1 MSCYSEHSRSRRR
14 LFFCYIV
21 ATVLSS
27 STIIRY
33 VRPAT
38 ATDTRPGANKDNK
51 NNSNNFLKE
60 HSKRIVGGKD
70 ALEDRYPY
78 FVSLQE
84 DLNGIHKCGG
94 SLVAPDII
102 MTAAH
107 CASKVKYAQVGR
119 YYLDSEVGNSSTTE
133 ENENVTGTISS
144 SISDYETFEVL
155 NMTSHPLYDSGY
167 SFSHDV
173 LLLKLDRISTKQYIK
188 INQNSDIPTT
198 STITS
203 TGQQDVARDNNDN
216 NNDKQLIVMGIGSLS
231 FSKFGSSP
239 KVLQEA
245 SLSFIPNRVC
255 RRSKDP
261 DVEDNYQNLISD
273 DMLCA
278 FENSQDACQ
287 GKQFY

>member
-1 MSCYSEHSRSRRR
+1 MYSRSRRR

-51 NNSNNFLKE
+51 NLNKGP
-60 HSKRIVGGKD
+60 SKRIVGGKD

-84 DLNGIHKCGG
+84 NLNGIHKCGG

-107 CASKVKYAQVGR
+107 CASKVKYAQVGK
-119 YYLDSEVGNSSTTE
+119 YYLNSVVGNTNSNSTTAE
-133 ENENVTGTISS
+133 ENKNVTGTISS

-173 LLLKLDRISTKQYIK
+173 LLLKLDRISKKQYIR
-188 INQNSDIPTT
+188 INQNSNIPIT

-203 TGQQDVARDNNDN
+203 TDITRD

-239 KVLQEA
+239 QVLQET
-245 SLSFIPNRVC
+245 SLSFIPNRIC

-261 DVEDNYQNLISD
+261 DVEDNYQDLISD

-287 GKQFY
+287 GKQS

>member
-1 MSCYSEHSRSRRR
+1 MYSRSRRR

-51 NNSNNFLKE
+51 NLNKGP
-60 HSKRIVGGKD
+60 SKRIVGGKD

-84 DLNGIHKCGG
+84 NLNGIHKCGG

-107 CASKVKYAQVGR
+107 CASKVKYAQVGK
-119 YYLDSEVGNSSTTE
+119 YYLNSVVGNTNSNSITAE

-173 LLLKLDRISTKQYIK
+173 LLLKLDRISKKQYIR
-188 INQNSDIPTT
+188 INQNSNIPIT

-203 TGQQDVARDNNDN
+203 TDITRDNNGN

-239 KVLQEA
+239 QVLQET
-245 SLSFIPNRVC
+245 SLSFIPNRIC

-261 DVEDNYQNLISD
+261 DVEDNYQDLISD

-287 GKQFY
+287 GKQS

>member
-1 MSCYSEHSRSRRR
+1 
-14 LFFCYIV
+14 
-21 ATVLSS
+21 
-27 STIIRY
+27 
-33 VRPAT
+33 
-38 ATDTRPGANKDNK
+38 
-51 NNSNNFLKE
+51 
-60 HSKRIVGGKD
+60 VGGKD

-84 DLNGIHKCGG
+84 NLNGIHKCGG

-107 CASKVKYAQVGR
+107 CASKVKYAQVGK
-119 YYLDSEVGNSSTTE
+119 YYLNSVVGNTNSNSTTAE
-133 ENENVTGTISS
+133 ENKNVTGTISS

-173 LLLKLDRISTKQYIK
+173 LLLKLDRISKKQYIR
-188 INQNSDIPTT
+188 INQNSNIPIT

-203 TGQQDVARDNNDN
+203 TDITRDNNGN

-239 KVLQEA
+239 QVLQET
-245 SLSFIPNRVC
+245 SLSFIPNRIC

-261 DVEDNYQNLISD
+261 DVEDNYQDLISD

-287 GKQFY
+287 GKQS

>member
-1 MSCYSEHSRSRRR
+1 MYSRSRRR

-51 NNSNNFLKE
+51 NLNKGP
-60 HSKRIVGGKD
+60 SKRIVGGKD

-84 DLNGIHKCGG
+84 NLNGIHKCGG

-107 CASKVKYAQVGR
+107 CASKVKYAQVGK
-119 YYLDSEVGNSSTTE
+119 YYLNSVVGNTNSNSTTAE
-133 ENENVTGTISS
+133 ENKNVTGTISS

-173 LLLKLDRISTKQYIK
+173 LLLKLDRISKKQYIR
-188 INQNSDIPTT
+188 INQNSNIPIT

-203 TGQQDVARDNNDN
+203 TDITRD

-239 KVLQEA
+239 QVLQET
-245 SLSFIPNRVC
+245 SLSFIPNRIC
-255 RRSKDP
+255 RRSKDL
-261 DVEDNYQNLISD
+261 DVEDNYQDLISD

-287 GKQFY
+287 GKQS

>member
-1 MSCYSEHSRSRRR
+1 MYSRSRRR

-51 NNSNNFLKE
+51 NLNKGP
-60 HSKRIVGGKD
+60 SKRIVGGKD

-84 DLNGIHKCGG
+84 NLNGIHKCGG

-107 CASKVKYAQVGR
+107 CASKVKYAQVGK
-119 YYLDSEVGNSSTTE
+119 YYLNSVVGNTNSNSTTAE

-173 LLLKLDRISTKQYIK
+173 LLLKLDRISKKQYIR
-188 INQNSDIPTT
+188 INQNSNIPIT

-203 TGQQDVARDNNDN
+203 TDITRD

-239 KVLQEA
+239 QVLQET
-245 SLSFIPNRVC
+245 SLSFIPNRIC

-261 DVEDNYQNLISD
+261 DVEDNYQDLISD

-287 GKQFY
+287 GKQS

>member
-1 MSCYSEHSRSRRR
+1 MYSRSRRR

-51 NNSNNFLKE
+51 NLNKGP
-60 HSKRIVGGKD
+60 SKRIVGGKD

-84 DLNGIHKCGG
+84 NLNGIHKCGG

-107 CASKVKYAQVGR
+107 CASKVKYAQVGK
-119 YYLDSEVGNSSTTE
+119 YYLNSVVGNTNSNSTTAE

-173 LLLKLDRISTKQYIK
+173 LLLKLDRISTKQYIR
-188 INQNSDIPTT
+188 INQNSNIPIT

-203 TGQQDVARDNNDN
+203 TDITRD

-239 KVLQEA
+239 QVLQET
-245 SLSFIPNRVC
+245 SLSFIPNRIC

-261 DVEDNYQNLISD
+261 DVEDNYQDLISD

-287 GKQFY
+287 GKQS

>member
-1 MSCYSEHSRSRRR
+1 MYSRSRRR

-51 NNSNNFLKE
+51 NLNKGP
-60 HSKRIVGGKD
+60 SKRIVGGKD

-84 DLNGIHKCGG
+84 NLNGIHKCGG

-107 CASKVKYAQVGR
+107 CASKVKYAQVGK
-119 YYLDSEVGNSSTTE
+119 YYLNSVVGNTNSNSITAE
-133 ENENVTGTISS
+133 ENENVIGTISS

-173 LLLKLDRISTKQYIK
+173 LLLKLDRISKKQYIR
-188 INQNSDIPTT
+188 INQNSNIPIT

-203 TGQQDVARDNNDN
+203 TDITRD

-239 KVLQEA
+239 QVLQET
-245 SLSFIPNRVC
+245 SLSFIPNRIC

-261 DVEDNYQNLISD
+261 DVEDNYQDLISD

-287 GKQFY
+287 GKQS

>member
-1 MSCYSEHSRSRRR
+1 MYSRSRRR

-51 NNSNNFLKE
+51 NLNKGP
-60 HSKRIVGGKD
+60 SKRIVGGKD

-84 DLNGIHKCGG
+84 NLNGIHKCGG

-107 CASKVKYAQVGR
+107 CASKVKYAQVGK
-119 YYLDSEVGNSSTTE
+119 YYLNSVVGNTNSNSTTAE
-133 ENENVTGTISS
+133 ENKNVTGTISS

-173 LLLKLDRISTKQYIK
+173 LLLKLDRISTKQYIR
-188 INQNSDIPTT
+188 INQNSNIPIT

-203 TGQQDVARDNNDN
+203 TDITRD

-239 KVLQEA
+239 QVLQET
-245 SLSFIPNRVC
+245 SLSFIPNRIC

-261 DVEDNYQNLISD
+261 DVEDNYQDLISD

-287 GKQFY
+287 GKQS

>member
-1 MSCYSEHSRSRRR
+1 MYSRSRRR

-51 NNSNNFLKE
+51 NLNKGP
-60 HSKRIVGGKD
+60 SKRIVGGKD

-84 DLNGIHKCGG
+84 NLNGIHKCGG

-107 CASKVKYAQVGR
+107 CASKVKYAQVGK
-119 YYLDSEVGNSSTTE
+119 YYLNSVVGNTNSNSITAE

-173 LLLKLDRISTKQYIK
+173 LLLKLDRISKKQYIR
-188 INQNSDIPTT
+188 INQNSNIPIT

-203 TGQQDVARDNNDN
+203 TDITRD

-239 KVLQEA
+239 QVLQET
-245 SLSFIPNRVC
+245 SLSFIPNRIC

-261 DVEDNYQNLISD
+261 DVEDNYQDLISD

-287 GKQFY
+287 GKQS

>member
-1 MSCYSEHSRSRRR
+1 MYSRSRRR

-51 NNSNNFLKE
+51 NLNKGP
-60 HSKRIVGGKD
+60 SKRIVGGKD

-84 DLNGIHKCGG
+84 NLNGIHKCGG

-107 CASKVKYAQVGR
+107 CASKVKYAQVGK
-119 YYLDSEVGNSSTTE
+119 YYLNSVVGNTNSNSTTAE
-133 ENENVTGTISS
+133 ENKNVTGTISS

-173 LLLKLDRISTKQYIK
+173 LLLKLDRISKKQYIR
-188 INQNSDIPTT
+188 INQNSNIPIT

-203 TGQQDVARDNNDN
+203 TDITRDNNGN

-239 KVLQEA
+239 QVLQET
-245 SLSFIPNRVC
+245 SLSFIPNRIC

-261 DVEDNYQNLISD
+261 DVEDNYQDLISD

-287 GKQFY
+287 GKQS